1 MMNCFMCDSTAQ
13 SVVAGSSATTIDDKE
28 LAAQI
33 TAKVSHAVSVRTK
46 EWNSKHR
53 GQYAGADEIILES
66 MLEPIDL
73 SNEFKKQCFMV
84 MLVSMYSIVMARVS
98 LVVLI
103 VVELRMKTDF
113 YRLTKFAR
121 RPIPV
126 KPQDD
131 DATGG
136 ECCSCRT
143 RHARPRSLHLPV
155 ATPALQT
162 RLLNEHAIFCSGYR
176 PWLQTQMFLS
186 CVVSSLLFCITT
198 GQLEAFAALVDADA
212 CSPPSE

>member
-13 SVVAGSSATTIDDKE
+13 SDVAGTPATTIDDEE
-28 LAAQI
+28 LAAKI
-33 TAKVSHAVSVRTK
+33 TAKVSHPVRVRTK

-53 GQYAGADEIILES
+53 GQYEGADEIILES
-66 MLEPIDL
+66 MLEPINLAD
-73 SNEFKKQCFMV
+73 EFKKQSFMV
-84 MLVSMYSIVMARVS
+84 MLVSMYSIVMAQVS
-98 LVVLI
+98 LVALI

-136 ECCSCRT
+136 ECCSFRT
-143 RHARPRSLHLPV
+143 RHVRARSPHLPV
-155 ATPALQT
+155 CNACAL
-162 RLLNEHAIFCSGYR
+162 
-176 PWLQTQMFLS
+176 
-186 CVVSSLLFCITT
+186 
-198 GQLEAFAALVDADA
+198 
-212 CSPPSE
+212 